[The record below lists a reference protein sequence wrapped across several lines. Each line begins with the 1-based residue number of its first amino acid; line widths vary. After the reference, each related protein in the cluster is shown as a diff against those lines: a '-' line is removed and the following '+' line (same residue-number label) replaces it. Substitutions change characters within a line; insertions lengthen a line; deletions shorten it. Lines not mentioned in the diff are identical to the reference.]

1 MKPAK
6 GAFAPE
12 ASVNKPKEKAKSG
25 KRKKGDQ
32 KGKPEKAS
40 SSAKPKS
47 PSRSPKKVKTHHPGR
62 PPDGKI
68 RFKSRSRTPLR
79 RRRHEEYSQDEESSG
94 TKGKSSA
101 SDSTSGG
108 DKIPQMPLYTEYK
121 YGSTNVDPQ
130 QWDGRPKALIIFS
143 GRPRD
148 GDLACYLYKLGW
160 IVVVIDLLGP
170 NSTDLLDV
178 KIRSKVLRDIKDK
191 VFDVVGIATP
201 CETLSPLRENPP
213 GPRPLRSLEH
223 PDGLPAA
230 KLTKDENKQLKEAN
244 ALMSFT
250 EEVVDAVR
258 RAKKAFWIENPDH
271 REKLDIW
278 KTSWFKRL
286 VGSALTDKAKFDQCT
301 FGAETVKPTILLSE
315 YLEFGHIANRRCE
328 HEKKEWKRPDGAT
341 YRAAH
346 ESLVQRWREGTSG
359 KRERASK
366 ALGEYPPAL
375 NKAIADAMDKAYKIR
390 AWDPS
395 LLENKQ
401 K

>member
-6 GAFAPE
+6 GAQAPE
-12 ASVNKPKEKAKSG
+12 ASGIEAKGKSKAN

-40 SSAKPKS
+40 SSAKPRS
-47 PSRSPKKVKTHHPGR
+47 PSRSPKRKKLHHPGR
-62 PPDGKI
+62 PPDGKV
-68 RFKSRSRTPLR
+68 RLKSRSRTPLK
-79 RRRHEEYSQDEESSG
+79 RRRHEDQSQEEDSSG
-94 TKGKSSA
+94 KPKSSA
-101 SDSTSGG
+101 SDSASGEG
-108 DKIPQMPLYTEYK
+108 KIPHMPLYTEYK

-130 QWDGRPKALIIFS
+130 QWGDRPKALVIFS

-148 GDLACYLYKLGW
+148 GDLACYLHKLGW
-160 IVVVIDLLGP
+160 IVVVVDLLGP

-178 KIRSKVLRDIKDK
+178 TIRSKILRDIKDK
-191 VFDVVGIATP
+191 VFDVVGVATP
-201 CETLSPLRENPP
+201 CETVSPLRENPP

-223 PDGLPAA
+223 PDGLPLT
-230 KLTKDENKQLKEAN
+230 KLTKEEAKQLKEAN
-244 ALMSFT
+244 TLMSFT

-258 RAKKAFWIENPDH
+258 RAKRAFWIENPDH

-286 VGSALTDKAKFDQCT
+286 GGSAITDRAKFDQCK

-315 YLEFGHIANRRCE
+315 YLEFGHIANKRCD
-328 HEKKEWKRPDGAT
+328 HEKQEWNRPDGTT

-346 ESLVQRWREGTSG
+346 ESLVQRWREGASG

-375 NKAIADAMDKAYKIR
+375 NKAIAEAMDQAFKAK

-395 LLENKQ
+395 LLEATK